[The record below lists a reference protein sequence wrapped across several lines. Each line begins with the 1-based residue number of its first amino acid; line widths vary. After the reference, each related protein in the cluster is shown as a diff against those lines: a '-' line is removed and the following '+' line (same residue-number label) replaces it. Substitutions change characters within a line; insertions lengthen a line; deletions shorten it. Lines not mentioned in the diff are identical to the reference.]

1 MLTRKRIDLVPFA
14 FVLPA
19 LLLYTI
25 VVVYP
30 MFDGF
35 WLSLFDWDL
44 LGPRTFVG
52 LRNYATLFLK
62 DEIFRMAMMH
72 NLIYVAIVVAMP
84 IALAALIAVILD
96 SLSERRL
103 ADVLRGLY
111 FIPSIL
117 SVIVIGMIWGW
128 VYNPYIGVLNGAIQL
143 LTGRAARIAWLGDR
157 TFALYGIIIT
167 KCWMSVGFCMVVM
180 LAGLRAIPDEYYE
193 AARIDGAG
201 AIHTFRRITLP
212 LLRPAFAVL
221 LLVNTVDAFKEFAL
235 VYKMTKGGPYRS
247 TELISTYLYDKA
259 FVSWRVGY
267 ASAMG
272 VVLFVIILV
281 ASLGLRKLSERF
293 DDA

>member
-1 MLTRKRIDLVPFA
+1 MLTRRKLDLVPFA
-14 FVLPA
+14 FVIPA
-19 LLLYTI
+19 FLLYTA

-30 MFDGF
+30 VVSGF
-35 WLSLFDWDL
+35 WLSLLDWDL
-44 LGPRTFVG
+44 LGPKTFVG
-52 LRNYATLFLK
+52 LANYAALFLE
-62 DEIFRMAMMH
+62 DDIFRMAVAH
-72 NLIYVAIVVAMP
+72 NLIYVALTVTIPVV
-84 IALAALIAVILD
+84 LSALIAVTVD
-96 SLSERRL
+96 GLSQRRL
-103 ADVLRGLY
+103 ADLLRGLY
-111 FIPSIL
+111 FVPSIL

-128 VYNPYIGVLNGAIQL
+128 VFNPYIGILNGAIQL
-143 LTGRAARIAWLGDR
+143 FTGTAVRIAWLGDR

-167 KCWMSVGFCMVVM
+167 RCWMSVGFCMVVV
-180 LAGLRAIPDEYYE
+180 LAGLRAIPEEYYE

-201 AIHTFRRITLP
+201 AARTFRRITLP

-247 TELISTYLYDKA
+247 TELISTYMYDKA

-272 VVLFVIILV
+272 VVLFVIILA

-293 DDA
+293 EDA